1 METIVINTTEPSKIE
16 QIIAFLKEI
25 QVSFSLKSQEK
36 EYNKEFVEKIERSR
50 KEYKEGKGTT
60 ITIEELNNLW
70 K

>member
-25 QVSFSLKSQEK
+25 QVSFKVKKKEEKPYDPAFVERILKSREQH
-36 EYNKEFVEKIERSR
+36 
-50 KEYKEGKGTT
+50 KEGKGRVVK
-60 ITIEELNNLW
+60 IDDLW